1 MHFNGIQID
10 RVKLENSE
18 NIFITKR
25 LYRIDILKVNSNLKV
40 NSHLIEKSL
49 FANQAIKCCVKW
61 KKKK

>member
-18 NIFITKR
+18 NIFITKQ

-40 NSHLIEKSL
+40 NSHLTETRVYL
-49 FANQAIKCCVKW
+49 QTRLLNAV
-61 KKKK
+61 